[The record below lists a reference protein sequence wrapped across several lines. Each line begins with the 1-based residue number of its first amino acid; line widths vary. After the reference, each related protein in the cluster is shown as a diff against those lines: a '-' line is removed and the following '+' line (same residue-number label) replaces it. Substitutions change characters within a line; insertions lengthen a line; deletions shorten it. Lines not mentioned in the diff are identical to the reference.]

1 MKISQIAPAAAP
13 KPLDGVAGAFVRP
26 LSIADLDRFDCLDL
40 TGQGSPRERM
50 VELALGMGEF
60 LVDQSGAPFEDL
72 GDAEQAAALD
82 LDFVKTL
89 LQRFLEHVRGG
100 PEGNG

>member
-1 MKISQIAPAAAP
+1 
-13 KPLDGVAGAFVRP
+13 
-26 LSIADLDRFDCLDL
+26 
-40 TGQGSPRERM
+40 M